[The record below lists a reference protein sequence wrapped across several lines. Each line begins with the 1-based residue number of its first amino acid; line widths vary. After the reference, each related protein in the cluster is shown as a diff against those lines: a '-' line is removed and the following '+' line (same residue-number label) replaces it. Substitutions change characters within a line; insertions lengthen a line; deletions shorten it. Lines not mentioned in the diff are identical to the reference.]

1 MQEILSNRKRH
12 FRKYEH
18 KHVKLPLWPEL
29 SIARM
34 WPEAHKL
41 PRMAEY
47 LPSEWGLAN
56 PKKIERNW
64 FFGVVTSLAPEY
76 IEMVVLDIRSQRINQ
91 QAGRVVQP
99 STITVSNEWV
109 D

>member
-1 MQEILSNRKRH
+1 
-12 FRKYEH
+12 
-18 KHVKLPLWPEL
+18 
-29 SIARM
+29 
-34 WPEAHKL
+34 
-41 PRMAEY
+41 MAEY

-76 IEMVVLDIRSQRINQ
+76 IEMVVLDIRSQRINK